1 MKKFC
6 KMRTKFCMGT
16 QKTSSKFKR
25 VFFFFLLYI
34 LCITLPT
41 NISWKKNV
49 LKITTQSFSSLFN
62 YKYLDSISEILK
74 KNLKYYFILGNLW
87 VVLFD
92 AFICSNINNFRKRA
106 KSSWKLG
113 RMSYG
118 FVFTGKVKMFW
129 IIKKNFSIIWV
140 YEMLAVHTYL
150 ITSLFCSFTYKSMH
164 RSVLCIVHL
173 NSFYQ

>member
-1 MKKFC
+1 
-6 KMRTKFCMGT
+6 MGT

-74 KNLKYYFILGNLW
+74 KNLKYYFILGNL
-87 VVLFD
+87 
-92 AFICSNINNFRKRA
+92 
-106 KSSWKLG
+106 
-113 RMSYG
+113 
-118 FVFTGKVKMFW
+118 
-129 IIKKNFSIIWV
+129 
-140 YEMLAVHTYL
+140 
-150 ITSLFCSFTYKSMH
+150 
-164 RSVLCIVHL
+164 
-173 NSFYQ
+173 